1 MHKAQCNKHSGLS
14 SISQKSDDVAD
25 YYDGWAPDYDVNF
38 ADWSYKAP
46 DRVASILR
54 TKLSPDSKILDAGCG
69 TGLGGRTLRSVRFT
83 TIDGIDISKQ
93 SLEIAGMTD
102 AYRTLRAMN
111 MQQLPL
117 SIPANHY
124 DGLICVGV
132 LTYLPDSSVIL
143 KEFSRIVKP
152 KGTIVVTQ
160 RSDLFVD
167 RNFKN
172 VLDELSDKGVID
184 QLQISEPQPYL
195 PDNEEFSDQILV
207 HYISFTVVEGNL

>member
-1 MHKAQCNKHSGLS
+1 MHKAKCNKHSGLS
-14 SISQKSDDVAD
+14 SISKKSDDVAN
-25 YYDGWAPDYDVNF
+25 YYDSWAPDYNVNL

-69 TGLGGRTLRSVRFT
+69 TGLAGKALHSVGFT
-83 TIDGIDISKQ
+83 TIDGIDVSKQ
-93 SLEIAGMTD
+93 SLEIAGMND
-102 AYRTLRAMN
+102 AYRTLRTMN

-132 LTYLPDSSVIL
+132 LTYLPDSTVIL
-143 KEFSRIVKP
+143 KEFSRIVRP
-152 KGTIVVTQ
+152 KGIIVVTQ
-160 RSDLFVD
+160 RSDLFID
-167 RNFKN
+167 RKFKS
-172 VLDELSDKGVID
+172 VLVNLSDEGVID

-207 HYISFTVVEGNL
+207 HYISFTVL

>member
-1 MHKAQCNKHSGLS
+1 MDKANCSKHSGLS
-14 SISQKSDDVAD
+14 GISKKSDDVAN
-25 YYDGWAPDYDVNF
+25 YYNSWASDYDVTL

-54 TKLSPDSKILDAGCG
+54 TKLSTDSKILDAGCG
-69 TGLGGRTLRSVRFT
+69 TGLSGRALHSVGFT

-93 SLEIAGMTD
+93 SLEKAGMTD
-102 AYRTLRAMN
+102 AYRTLRTMN

-132 LTYLPDSSVIL
+132 LTYLTDSTVTL
-143 KEFSRIVKP
+143 KEFSRIVRP

-160 RSDLFVD
+160 RSDLFID
-167 RNFKN
+167 RNFKS
-172 VLDELSDKGVID
+172 VLEKLSDEGVID
-184 QLQISEPQPYL
+184 QLRISEPQPYL
-195 PDNEEFSDQILV
+195 PGNEEFSDQILV
-207 HYISFTVVEGNL
+207 HYIIFTVL